1 MDNGAMQRLIGR
13 ALAANGEVEAALNEL
28 DGAPPSV
35 QRRITRMILATDH
48 ETDSEGS
55 NDAAVELESMIVDG
69 LSVRFSKTARTSWV
83 HGETIIAHVAIIDD
97 GVDGARVTGY
107 GATMWDAAVNL
118 AIAAGY
124 YTPADF

>member
-1 MDNGAMQRLIGR
+1 MDSEAMQRLIGK

-35 QRRITRMILATDH
+35 QRRITRMIIATDH

-55 NDAAVELESMIVDG
+55 NDAAVELESMIVNG
-69 LSVRFSKTARTSWV
+69 LSVRFSKAARASWAD
-83 HGETIIAHVAIIDD
+83 GDMIIVRVMIIDD
-97 GVDGARVTGY
+97 GVDGARVAGY
-107 GATMWDAAVNL
+107 GATMWDAAINL